1 MLCFVLLYFSS
12 DRVEQCQDSLP
23 KAHCFLTVQVM
34 TSQCSTIDNFSPRV
48 LSALQMHFTILLLP
62 AITLFPYW
70 PLPQSEH
77 VAEQKKKE
85 SEAQKKI
92 VSKNICDA
100 ARKKT
105 QKHPASWI
113 LYLWVVPGKKWDS
126 ICFYTLRCQNSLKIN
141 ISNIFI
147 SSR

>member
-85 SEAQKKI
+85 SETPKKLFQKTF
-92 VSKNICDA
+92 VM
-100 ARKKT
+100 
-105 QKHPASWI
+105 Q
-113 LYLWVVPGKKWDS
+113 PGKKHRS
-126 ICFYTLRCQNSLKIN
+126 TLPHEFCISELCQARNETRYA
-141 ISNIFI
+141 FI
-147 SSR
+147 LYVVKTH